1 MRNGTTGLAAVGAM
15 LWLGTV
21 LPSFAV
27 SQAGEAVV
35 VSHVGLLQARVF
47 TGAVHDGRTDV
58 RELSDGS
65 SVGENSRVMTGKES
79 WACILLSP
87 GPVLCVAPATEL
99 TILKLRHSSVGLP
112 EKESD
117 LVRRVHLELHKGRV
131 LVHGSEAAPSMDI
144 VVRVDAGEVQSSGG
158 SFIVAQ
164 GEGQGEWAVISED
177 GEHAVVP
184 ANGARVVLPDAKA
197 FKLVRKA
204 DGTGE
209 VREIDELLLSPLRV
223 FEVCHVFF
231 DDLTTFVEE
240 PGRFDRAGLGRYLG
254 VPEGSIASTVS
265 AEATVDVSPSAPL
278 LLNVA
283 RTPGEAS
290 ASAVGARGRWDE
302 RRIMDWYDQVG
313 VIKGVNYVPANAVN
327 STDMWLEETFDAERI
342 DKELDWARSAGY
354 TALRVQ
360 LQYIVWRNDAK
371 GFIDRLDQLLGIA
384 RRNNLRVV
392 PVLFDDM
399 NLAGS
404 EPSFGPQPEPVDGKH
419 NARWTPGPGAAAV
432 SDRAAWPDLE
442 KYVREVLGEFKR
454 DDRIVFW
461 DLYNR
466 VGDASLGEASLP
478 LAEQVFNWARDVN
491 PAQPLAVAAW
501 DRFGSA
507 MSARM
512 LERSDLITFQSFE
525 SPEQVESL
533 LLLLRRYQRPMICS
547 DWLMRQQGNNFETI
561 LPLFSLNRVGWFNRG
576 LVHGKTQQWIQRDD
590 RRSKTDDQVWQHDVL
605 RANGDAYDPKEI
617 NLIQAFRFQERF

>member
-1 MRNGTTGLAAVGAM
+1 
-15 LWLGTV
+15 
-21 LPSFAV
+21 
-27 SQAGEAVV
+27 
-35 VSHVGLLQARVF
+35 
-47 TGAVHDGRTDV
+47 
-58 RELSDGS
+58 
-65 SVGENSRVMTGKES
+65 
-79 WACILLSP
+79 
-87 GPVLCVAPATEL
+87 
-99 TILKLRHSSVGLP
+99 
-112 EKESD
+112 
-117 LVRRVHLELHKGRV
+117 
-131 LVHGSEAAPSMDI
+131 
-144 VVRVDAGEVQSSGG
+144 
-158 SFIVAQ
+158 
-164 GEGQGEWAVISED
+164 
-177 GEHAVVP
+177 
-184 ANGARVVLPDAKA
+184 
-197 FKLVRKA
+197 
-204 DGTGE
+204 
-209 VREIDELLLSPLRV
+209 
-223 FEVCHVFF
+223 
-231 DDLTTFVEE
+231 
-240 PGRFDRAGLGRYLG
+240 
-254 VPEGSIASTVS
+254 
-265 AEATVDVSPSAPL
+265 
-278 LLNVA
+278 
-283 RTPGEAS
+283 
-290 ASAVGARGRWDE
+290 
-302 RRIMDWYDQVG
+302 MDWYDQVG